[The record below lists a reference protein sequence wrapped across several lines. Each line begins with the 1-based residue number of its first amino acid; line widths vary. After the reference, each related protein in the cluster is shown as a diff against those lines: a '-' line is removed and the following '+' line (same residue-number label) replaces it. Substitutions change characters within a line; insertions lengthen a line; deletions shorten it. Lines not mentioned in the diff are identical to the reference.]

1 MNELES
7 SSVED
12 FPVANLLEKMDKL
25 HASPCCKEGWLD
37 VHLLKNYI
45 HN

>member
-12 FPVANLLEKMDKL
+12 FPVANLLEKNGQVTRFAVLQRGVVGCTFIKKL
-25 HASPCCKEGWLD
+25 
-37 VHLLKNYI
+37 YT
-45 HN
+45 